1 MGYSEGP
8 RRLFEKSTT
17 PVKSELLTTGDVAR
31 RCGVTPDAVLKWIRK
46 GRLQAVRTSGG
57 HFRVARESLEAL
69 GAIGRAAQSGG
80 DVNSPADS
88 LSGLKHCWE
97 YFCRDMVPPE
107 ACEECIVH
115 RARIEKCYEVAKLGQ
130 TIGHSRTF
138 CRTTCEECS
147 FFRACHGLAPII
159 LVVTTDKALSG
170 RLTGQADSRNVV
182 LRFARSGYESSMLVE
197 TFHPSVVVLDSALG
211 EVRDGRLVDSI
222 VHDERIAGVRIII
235 ALRNR
240 DRVAPRQGVS
250 VMSAPFTLE
259 KIERERGK
267 P

>member
-1 MGYSEGP
+1 MTAVTIKP
-8 RRLFEKSTT
+8 RTRMRARLVLAAVST
-17 PVKSELLTTGDVAR
+17 
-31 RCGVTPDAVLKWIRK
+31 CGLA
-46 GRLQAVRTSGG
+46 
-57 HFRVARESLEAL
+57 AL
-69 GAIGRAAQSGG
+69 GWASFVMPSTHVVYNPSNSVPVGWYRIEP
-80 DVNSPADS
+80 VNSPADS